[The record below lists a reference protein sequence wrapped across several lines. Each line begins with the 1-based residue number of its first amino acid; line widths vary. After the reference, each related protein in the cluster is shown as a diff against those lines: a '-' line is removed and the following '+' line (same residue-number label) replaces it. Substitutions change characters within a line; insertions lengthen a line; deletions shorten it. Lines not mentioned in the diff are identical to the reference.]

1 MEIHD
6 INKNMN
12 QQLIGVESTI
22 TAADL
27 SKQTFQNKKNSI
39 IREEPKSSKF
49 TVTSNSR
56 FSKVSHLKSP
66 PVMFFHTELNQ
77 NSLDDLN

>member
-12 QQLIGVESTI
+12 QQLIGAESTI
-22 TAADL
+22 SGVDL

>member
-12 QQLIGVESTI
+12 HQLIGVESTI
-22 TAADL
+22 TGADL